1 MDDNTSTSA
10 GSLEGT
16 VGGVELGGG
25 EGGRVY
31 ESGLMRKIKGGGGR
45 LLEQKVGCK
54 RERHKRGR
62 ASSLRPPHWLSSR
75 LSNILNDCSWQGNCS
90 TSANNQLKHIDGGS
104 KESTSWYQVR
114 TLEP

>member
-31 ESGLMRKIKGGGGR
+31 ESGLMRKIKGGGGQTAGT
-45 LLEQKVGCK
+45 EGWVQE
-54 RERHKRGR
+54 RETQERKSIF
-62 ASSLRPPHWLSSR
+62 AETSSL
-75 LSNILNDCSWQGNCS
+75 
-90 TSANNQLKHIDGGS
+90 AQLPTVKHS
-104 KESTSWYQVR
+104 Q
-114 TLEP
+114 